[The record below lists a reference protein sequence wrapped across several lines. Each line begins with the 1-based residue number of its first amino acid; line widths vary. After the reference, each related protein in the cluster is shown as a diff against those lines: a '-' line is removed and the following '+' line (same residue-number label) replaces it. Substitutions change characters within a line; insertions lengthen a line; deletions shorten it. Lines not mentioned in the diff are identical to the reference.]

1 MRCRLK
7 RNSILGLFYLRRKLD
22 RIDFQNYHGKLQ
34 VKNIS
39 GDGMALPTVEGEGG
53 GLTKAW
59 FFCFLKGRYTFEE
72 GICYIFG
79 PGHVSYKIGTL
90 TTQL

>member
-7 RNSILGLFYLRRKLD
+7 GNSILGLFYLRGKLD

-34 VKNIS
+34 VNNIS
-39 GDGMALPTVEGEGG
+39 GDGMALPTVGGG
-53 GLTKAW
+53 GLTKAC
-59 FFCFLKGRYTFEE
+59 FFFLKGRYTFEE